1 LGAKV
6 RVEGAWSDE
15 KREAA
20 ERETRAAE
28 ICGRG
33 LGKWWRWGRMCCC
46 RNLVLAAE
54 AGAGGTRSRTL
65 TVDASGGGCSEV
77 PARRRR

>member
-1 LGAKV
+1 MRRAKSAGATASCVRGFKEVVELGERCA
-6 RVEGAWSDE
+6 GAWSDE
-15 KREAA
+15 KRE
-20 ERETRAAE
+20 
-28 ICGRG
+28 
-33 LGKWWRWGRMCCC
+33 
-46 RNLVLAAE
+46 AAE